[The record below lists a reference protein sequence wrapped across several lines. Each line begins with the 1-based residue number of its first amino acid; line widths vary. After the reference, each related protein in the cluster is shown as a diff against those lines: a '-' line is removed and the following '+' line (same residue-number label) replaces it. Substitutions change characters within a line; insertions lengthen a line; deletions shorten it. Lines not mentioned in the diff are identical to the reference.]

1 MAMMR
6 IWAMLLALL
15 LTTGGMISGL
25 LAVDQTKYP
34 GPVAETTA
42 AETTAAE
49 TTVAETTAA
58 ETKAAETTAAE
69 TTAAETTA
77 AETTAAETTAAETTE
92 PETTEPATQEPETEP
107 ATQEPETEP
116 ATQEPETEPATQEPE
131 TEPAT
136 QEPETEPVT
145 EEPETE
151 TETETEEETTE
162 EAITGEEYEDELVT
176 FRYDSSVTEVTRGID
191 ADPTAPQK
199 SVAYDL
205 EGILLLVAQSDYAP
219 KALLEK
225 LGNPELT
232 DNSTDSEQE
241 YAAEDGGL
249 VRITHVNGVYLAV
262 YLKDADNAAAKL
274 IYRTAQLKSGVMLEN
289 LQTVISSLR

>member
-77 AETTAAETTAAETTE
+77 AETTAAETTAAETME
-92 PETTEPATQEPETEP
+92 PET
-107 ATQEPETEP
+107 TEP

-151 TETETEEETTE
+151 TETEEETTE
-162 EAITGEEYEDELVT
+162 EAITGEEYEDELVS

-274 IYRTAQLKSGVMLEN
+274 IYRTAQLKNGVMLEN